1 MRDTSNIGS
10 CPETALGSLTMAEK
24 GAREGEDDD
33 IELTVQERVKA
44 R

>member
-1 MRDTSNIGS
+1 MRDPRIYQS
-10 CPETALGSLTMAEK
+10 CPDTALSSLTTAAK
-24 GAREGEDDD
+24 GKGEDDD